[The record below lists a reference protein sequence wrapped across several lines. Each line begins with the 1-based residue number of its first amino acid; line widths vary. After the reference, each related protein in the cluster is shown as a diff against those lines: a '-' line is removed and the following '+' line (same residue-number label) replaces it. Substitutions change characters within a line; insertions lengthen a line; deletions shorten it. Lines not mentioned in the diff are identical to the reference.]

1 MVSKAFRRVLGTD
14 QYPRLRFG
22 IGNNYPKGM
31 QAELVLGKWWKEEIP
46 VVLRK
51 IEKSVEIIES
61 VVHIGIERTMN
72 EANKLEFPL

>member
-1 MVSKAFRRVLGTD
+1 
-14 QYPRLRFG
+14 
-22 IGNNYPKGM
+22 M
-31 QAELVLGKWWKEEIP
+31 QAEFVLGKWWKEEIP

-51 IEKSVEIIES
+51 IEKCVEIIES